1 MPDSEDQGKWLG
13 PTKAKELRQDLAA
26 AAESIS
32 NLMKEIRTLMI
43 ERDEARKERDDLRR
57 RYSNAI
63 GPR

>member
-1 MPDSEDQGKWLG
+1 MSD
-13 PTKAKELRQDLAA
+13 PTSPQTLLQDRERLEKDLLDAA
-26 AAESIS
+26 TSIS
-32 NLMKEIRTLMI
+32 NLMAEIRILMI